1 MKLEMAK
8 DWSYTVSVTRK
19 MHKMALPSK
28 AAQIQPRFPVFYYF
42 SPAFYTS
49 VLTPFLCYL
58 NWTLHSC
65 QLSAN

>member
-1 MKLEMAK
+1 MAK

-19 MHKMALPSK
+19 IHKMALPSK

-58 NWTLHSC
+58 KLDTTFLPTKC
-65 QLSAN
+65 QLDS